1 MIEYFCANEW
11 ICTQTIALIVITIY
25 GYGRA
30 DSERGIEMATGN
42 FNTGIFDSIGILDSD
57 LNLFLNGQKM
67 DGSGI
72 YIL

>member
-11 ICTQTIALIVITIY
+11 ICKQTIALIVITIY

-30 DSERGIEMATGN
+30 DSAIGIIEMAIGN
-42 FNTGIFDSIGILDSD
+42 FDSIGIFDSD
-57 LNLFLNGQKM
+57 LNFFSNGQKS

-72 YIL
+72 YII